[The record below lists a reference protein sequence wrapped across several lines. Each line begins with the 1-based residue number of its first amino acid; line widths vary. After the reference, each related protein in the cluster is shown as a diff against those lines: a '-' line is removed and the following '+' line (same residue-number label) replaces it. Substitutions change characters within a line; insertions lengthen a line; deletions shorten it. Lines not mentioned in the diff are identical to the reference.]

1 MKKLLKQL
9 KTFSLDDDLML
20 VCPTCHS
27 KTLELKK
34 DTMFETELAL
44 SKRHSQSEDFDI
56 EWSRYIYNVQY
67 HCLNKKC
74 NEIVLSSG
82 TSGYSLEPQFDC
94 FGEYEG
100 DAPEQYYTPKIFLP
114 ELDFFE
120 IPEKTPIEVRNL
132 IKESFGIF
140 FQSKNSAINK
150 MRVAIEE
157 LLTQNSI
164 PRYPT
169 VVKSTT
175 KPLSLHDRIVKAVAA
190 DQKFK
195 NLEDYL
201 FAIKILGNAGSH
213 SEEDID
219 FNDVVDTYEFVN
231 VLLNE
236 LYVPKSDLLNKAKSI
251 RAKQAPLSN

>member
-1 MKKLLKQL
+1 MKKFLKNL
-9 KTFSLDDDLML
+9 KKFSLNDAQILI
-20 VCPTCHS
+20 CPTCHS
-27 KTLELKK
+27 KTLELKEES
-34 DTMFETELAL
+34 MFETELSI
-44 SKRHSQSEDFDI
+44 SKLQSQSDYFEI
-56 EWSRYIYNVQY
+56 EWSSFIYNVQY

-74 NEIVLSSG
+74 NEIVLSTG
-82 TSGYSLEPQFDC
+82 TSEYSLEPQFDC
-94 FGEYEG
+94 CGQYEG
-100 DAPEQYYTPKIFLP
+100 DAPEKFYTPRIFLP

-120 IPEKTPIEVRNL
+120 IPESTPSEVKKL

-157 LLTQNSI
+157 LLTQHNI

-175 KPLSLHDRIVKAVAA
+175 KPLSLHDRIIKAVAV
-190 DQKFK
+190 DEKFK

-213 SEEDID
+213 GEEDID

-236 LYVPKSDLLNKAKSI
+236 LYVL
-251 RAKQAPLSN
+251 